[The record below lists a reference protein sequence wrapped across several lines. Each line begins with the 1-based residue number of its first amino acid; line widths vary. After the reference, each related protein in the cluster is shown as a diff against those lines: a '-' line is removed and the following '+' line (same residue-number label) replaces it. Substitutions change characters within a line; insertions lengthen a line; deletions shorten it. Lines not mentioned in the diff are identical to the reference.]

1 MMMIRTDR
9 LPDATTLGQKRIFVV
24 ASGPVTESEKTI
36 RHIVIFDNHPASLR
50 LLLRTHLINREP
62 VRCQR
67 FVAAARREE
76 GEYSR
81 WIFDRRATP
90 SRRQRSATLRAKLWP
105 TSGCVA
111 PQSQNASA
119 MLLRRALPAARQ
131 SLAHRFPIYEMGSC
145 SDLTRR
151 WRNAVF
157 YALLAIALVLAVGLG
172 MFWPLLYVKSARP
185 VRSSVL

>member
-24 ASGPVTESEKTI
+24 ASGPVTESERTI
-36 RHIVIFDNHPASLR
+36 RHILIFDNHPASLR

-76 GEYSR
+76 GEYPR
-81 WIFDRRATP
+81 RIFDRRATP
-90 SRRQRSATLRAKLWP
+90 QQRQRSATLRAKLWP
-105 TSGCVA
+105 TSGFVA

-119 MLLRRALPAARQ
+119 MLLRRALRAARQ
-131 SLAHRFPIYEMGSC
+131 SLAHRFPIYEMGFS
-145 SDLTRR
+145 SDLMLRR
-151 WRNAVF
+151 RNEVF
-157 YALLAIALVLAVGLG
+157 YAVLTIVLVLGAGLG
-172 MFWPLLYVKSARP
+172 MFWPLL
-185 VRSSVL
+185 